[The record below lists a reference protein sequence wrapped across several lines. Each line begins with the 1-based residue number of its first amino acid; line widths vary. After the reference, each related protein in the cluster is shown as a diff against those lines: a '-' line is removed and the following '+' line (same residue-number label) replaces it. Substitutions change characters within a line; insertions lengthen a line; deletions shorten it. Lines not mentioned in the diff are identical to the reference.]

1 MAVVG
6 GIIGSGIF
14 LNPAEVA
21 QRVATGPLTLGA
33 WVLGGMIAVAGAFC
47 YAELGHRFPRAGGG
61 YVYLRDAFGGLPAFL
76 YGWVLLFVIATG
88 AMAAVAMTF
97 ARYALA
103 LVGVGPAHAA
113 PVAVGA
119 VVLLSVVNY
128 FGVRPAAWTQN
139 VFTVLKL
146 AALAL
151 LIVVGLVAG
160 LEAGAAV
167 PPAGAAPPPIA
178 PAGAL
183 ATFYALGIALV
194 PVLFAYGGWQQT
206 NFIAEELVDAER
218 TLPRALL
225 MGTGLVVLVY
235 VLANVAYL
243 RVLGPTGLAASSA
256 PAADVMERAAGRGA
270 RVLISAGIACSTFG
284 FLNLV
289 ILVSP
294 RVYQAMA
301 ADGVFFPTLARLHPR
316 WRTPGAAILLQGAWA
331 VGLTLSRRYG
341 QLLDYVVFGDWI
353 FFGATAATLFVY
365 RARHG
370 APGAFRTPLWPLTPL
385 LFIGAAVY
393 VVISSVASA
402 PRNAA
407 IGAGLLL
414 AGVPAFFVW
423 RRLGRRREAGGGSGP
438 AA

>member
-21 QRVATGPLTLGA
+21 QRVATGPLTLGV
-33 WVLGGMIAVAGAFC
+33 WVLGGLIALAGAFC
-47 YAELGHRFPRAGGG
+47 YAELGHRYPRAGGG

-76 YGWVLLFVIATG
+76 YGWALLFVIATG
-88 AMAAVAMTF
+88 AMAAVATTF

-103 LVGVGPAHAA
+103 LTGLGPERAA

-119 VVLLSVVNY
+119 IILLSGVNY

-139 VFTVLKL
+139 AFTLLKL

-151 LIVVGLVAG
+151 LIAVGLLAG
-160 LEAGAAV
+160 LD
-167 PPAGAAPPPIA
+167 AGAAPPSGVGPA
-178 PAGAL
+178 PLPPTGAFGTVG
-183 ATFYALGIALV
+183 AVGVALV

-225 MGTGLVVLVY
+225 LGTGLVVVVY
-235 VLANVAYL
+235 VLANLAYL

-256 PAADVMERAAGRGA
+256 PAADVMERAAGQGA
-270 RVLISAGIACSTFG
+270 RVVISAGIACSTFG

-301 ADGVFFPTLARLHPR
+301 ADGAFFPVLAQLHPR

-331 VGLTLSRRYG
+331 VGLTLSKRYG

-365 RARHG
+365 RARYG
-370 APGAFRTPLWPLTPL
+370 APAAHRTPWWPVTPL
-385 LFIGAAVY
+385 LFIAAAVY
-393 VVISSVASA
+393 VVVSSVASE

-407 IGAGLLL
+407 VGAGLLV
-414 AGVPAFFVW
+414 AGVPVYVFW
-423 RRLGRRREAGGGSGP
+423 RRASRRAHRGESLPGS
-438 AA
+438 

>member
-33 WVLGGMIAVAGAFC
+33 WVLGGVIAVAGAFC

-76 YGWVLLFVIATG
+76 YGWALLFVVATG

-103 LVGVGPAHAA
+103 LVGVEPAHAA

-119 VVLLSVVNY
+119 IVLLSVVNY

-139 VFTVLKL
+139 VFTLLKL

-151 LIVVGLVAG
+151 LIGVGLLAG
-160 LEAGAAV
+160 LDAGATPPTVAAASSPVPVGAV
-167 PPAGAAPPPIA
+167 
-178 PAGAL
+178 
-183 ATFYALGIALV
+183 ATLYALGVALV
-194 PVLFAYGGWQQT
+194 PVLFAYGGWQQA
-206 NFIAEELVDAER
+206 NFIAEELVDAGR

-243 RVLGPTGLAASSA
+243 RVLGPTGLATSSA
-256 PAADVMERAAGRGA
+256 PAADAMERAAGRGA
-270 RVLISAGIACSTFG
+270 RVLISAGVACSTFG

-301 ADGVFFPTLARLHPR
+301 ADGVFFPSLARLHPR
-316 WRTPGAAILLQGAWA
+316 WRTPGAAILLQGVWA

-370 APGAFRTPLWPLTPL
+370 APDAFRTPLWPVMPL
-385 LFIGAAVY
+385 LFVAAALY
-393 VVISSVASA
+393 VVISSVASE

-407 IGAGLLL
+407 VGAGLLV
-414 AGVPAFFVW
+414 AGVPVYVFW
-423 RRLGRRREAGGGSGP
+423 RRASRRAPGGASLLGL
-438 AA
+438 